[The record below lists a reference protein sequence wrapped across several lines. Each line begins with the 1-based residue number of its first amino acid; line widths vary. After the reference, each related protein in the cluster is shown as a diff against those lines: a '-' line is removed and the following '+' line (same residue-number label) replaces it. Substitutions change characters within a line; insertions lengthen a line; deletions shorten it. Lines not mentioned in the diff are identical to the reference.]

1 MYIFCHSVISGK
13 FQKSSLLWVYILWRS
28 CSKCL
33 YNCYIDTL
41 QCSVNVYN
49 NNVRFRAMCSSFQM
63 WQRNT
68 EEPIIAL
75 PPTWLVSI
83 VILNVSSHFFEA
95 KKILP
100 SNIDSTFHFQ
110 VGTGARRNINVEVNT
125 LIFTAWTWRMV
136 AWFGDNSRVPQLTC
150 IWMSLPEASG
160 LGNLTRW
167 QWFVRPYIFLAT
179 NQNHCY
185 SIKSNICLFKAIDHS
200 VS

>member
-1 MYIFCHSVISGK
+1 MEEAEQQTASNPDLCLQGAWMYIFCHSVISGK

-41 QCSVNVYN
+41 QCSANVYN

-63 WQRNT
+63 WQRNI

-110 VGTGARRNINVEVNT
+110 VGTGARRNINVEVST
-125 LIFTAWTWRMV
+125 LRHSMIN
-136 AWFGDNSRVPQLTC
+136 DL
-150 IWMSLPEASG
+150 EH
-160 LGNLTRW
+160 
-167 QWFVRPYIFLAT
+167 Y
-179 NQNHCY
+179 
-185 SIKSNICLFKAIDHS
+185 FKH
-200 VS
+200 

>member
-1 MYIFCHSVISGK
+1 
-13 FQKSSLLWVYILWRS
+13 
-28 CSKCL
+28 
-33 YNCYIDTL
+33 
-41 QCSVNVYN
+41 
-49 NNVRFRAMCSSFQM
+49 MCSSFQM

-100 SNIDSTFHFQ
+100 SNIDSTLHFQ

-160 LGNLTRW
+160 LGKLTMIWLLSHQGLQKPGDNGFLGWSLGCPKKSKRTAN
-167 QWFVRPYIFLAT
+167 FFRETVPYVSKIHMTYTFEGNSFIFIVSFPNPLAPGSGIQIHVSWGT
-179 NQNHCY
+179 RLVCY
-185 SIKSNICLFKAIDHS
+185 CCPLT
-200 VS
+200 